1 MFLYQILKFKQSAE
15 IAILITVF
23 SPIEI
28 KKDKNTDFLMHLKIF
43 IDHFLCEGSGIGG
56 RKSK

>member
-15 IAILITVF
+15 IAILITIF

-28 KKDKNTDFLMHLKIF
+28 KKDKNTDFLMHLKNIY
-43 IDHFLCEGSGIGG
+43 
-56 RKSK
+56 